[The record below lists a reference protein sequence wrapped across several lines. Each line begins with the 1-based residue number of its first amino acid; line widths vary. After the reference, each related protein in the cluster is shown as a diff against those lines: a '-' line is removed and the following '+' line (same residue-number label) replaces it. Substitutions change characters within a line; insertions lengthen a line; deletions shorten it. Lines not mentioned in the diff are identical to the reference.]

1 MLSEKAAMEEKTL
14 LVGKCHPCE
23 DTRLPFNDR
32 LCAISNDNSLSEE
45 QIHAAINGVSDHG
58 WFQREKPPLFA
69 AAVSSDSP
77 SDKAAAV
84 EAALRAGAD
93 PNELDH
99 DFSKTKC
106 GIHARPLDWF
116 INVEIQLDPDINGSI
131 DGMLNNL
138 PAIEV
143 MLRHGADP
151 RLASPYQ
158 LSSRSPL
165 SVVES
170 SLSKGDHLEF
180 YQAAWQMFHQVA
192 EALEG
197 ECRNDGL

>member
-1 MLSEKAAMEEKTL
+1 MFREKPTMEEKPLTE
-14 LVGKCHPCE
+14 KCHPCL
-23 DTRLPFNDR
+23 DTSLPFNER
-32 LCAISNDNSLSEE
+32 LCAISNDDSLS
-45 QIHAAINGVSDHG
+45 QDDCRALITRISDHG

-106 GIHARPLDWF
+106 GVHARPLDWF

-165 SVVES
+165 FEVES
-170 SLSKGDHLEF
+170 SLSRGDHLEF